1 MRGEGASESRTKR
14 SIFFSL
20 FDGENGDGTKTIL
33 DFHVHRLAQTLG
45 THATACEEAEVRR
58 GEDHGNISSAV
69 SRRAPSL
76 SSLPNAPAGNLL
88 SSTLLLLLGSD
99 SDGPSSA
106 LHHRQ
111 AESRRKL
118 MGMSSSYLTQT
129 GVMRLLPWTDDSF
142 WRARVLSGEKSVDSL
157 LSALCRFAKS
167 SSTGTCRVAAP
178 NCLVH

>member
-1 MRGEGASESRTKR
+1 MRREGASESRTKR

-20 FDGENGDGTKTIL
+20 FNGENGDGTKTIL

-58 GEDHGNISSAV
+58 GENHGNIRSTV

-76 SSLPNAPAGNLL
+76 SSLPNAPADNLL

-106 LHHRQ
+106 LHHRT
-111 AESRRKL
+111 SRVKEEAD
-118 MGMSSSYLTQT
+118 GDEFI
-129 GVMRLLPWTDDSF
+129 LPNTDRSDASP
-142 WRARVLSGEKSVDSL
+142 SL
-157 LSALCRFAKS
+157 D
-167 SSTGTCRVAAP
+167 
-178 NCLVH
+178 